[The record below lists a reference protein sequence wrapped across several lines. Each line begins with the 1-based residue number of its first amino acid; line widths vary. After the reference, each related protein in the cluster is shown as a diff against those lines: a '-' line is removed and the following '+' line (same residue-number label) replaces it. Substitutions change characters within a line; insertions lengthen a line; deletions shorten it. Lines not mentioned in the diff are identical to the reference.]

1 MQYSSKRL
9 EPQED
14 VLMLLLITIVNHLEE
29 WESIPSS
36 E

>member
-14 VLMLLLITIVNHLEE
+14 VLMLLLITIGNHLEE
-29 WESIPSS
+29 WESFPSS